1 VNNLTLGVIAG
12 IGALSLLLFSAY
24 EAGKYDA
31 KTELLIETNKQMAKN
46 AEITQNNDIDSNNIA
61 SVVMGANKLL
71 YNNLINNTETIVQL
85 VPINSKCDFES
96 NIVNNIN
103 NRGK

>member
-1 VNNLTLGVIAG
+1 MNNLILGAIAG
-12 IGALSLLLFSAY
+12 IGAVCLIVVMSYESGLHDGRVEQQL
-24 EAGKYDA
+24 EAG
-31 KTELLIETNKQMAKN
+31 KQMAKN

-71 YNNLINNTETIVQL
+71 YNNLINNTETVVQL
-85 VPINSKCDFES
+85 VPINTKCDFES

-103 NRGK
+103 KRGK